1 MKKHTKILRSL
12 VAVLLAFLMVGT
24 LIPATAFA
32 ASTSDEI
39 QGEIV
44 EHVNFLESVVTGL
57 RNFFQRMIDFFK
69 NLFGIKDEEIPVVI
83 PTDNKYYASISDAVG
98 DINAGTAGENADA
111 LEETAE
117 VAMYEDENGKF
128 VVELLK
134 DIRLDSTLTISSD
147 ATIVLNGYALSA
159 NGISAIEITDGDV
172 VINGVEN
179 GSEIYVANAGSARAV
194 LLSGGNAQLISGAY
208 SITSA
213 NNTSCIGVSG
223 GEMKIDGAVISAN
236 GASGNVRGID
246 IGAQGT
252 AYIDN
257 SDIKAFCTGANAY
270 GINAYGKLTIDNSKV
285 FVNGDTKTRALIVAK
300 GATANASNSE
310 FIGYT
315 TILVKVT
322 RSSQG
327 ISNSGKLTINDCYA
341 YGNHSGIS
349 NAGELYIKGGTY
361 ESPGNGGIYF
371 GNIGTPAYV
380 YDATIRRCP
389 QKEGLDASQADFNDA
404 GFYIG
409 GGSDR
414 NNVVVFMDNCDIGG
428 DVWAITLRGTSN
440 EHDNAL
446 YISNSRLTGKGY
458 VRVDNNTHRLFIGAG
473 NNFTINDVA
482 DLSKN
487 PLDAG
492 TVIITDATYRY

>member
-1 MKKHTKILRSL
+1 
-12 VAVLLAFLMVGT
+12 
-24 LIPATAFA
+24 
-32 ASTSDEI
+32 
-39 QGEIV
+39 
-44 EHVNFLESVVTGL
+44 
-57 RNFFQRMIDFFK
+57 
-69 NLFGIKDEEIPVVI
+69 
-83 PTDNKYYASISDAVG
+83 
-98 DINAGTAGENADA
+98 
-111 LEETAE
+111 
-117 VAMYEDENGKF
+117 MYEDENGKF

-349 NAGELYIKGGTY
+349 NAGELYIKGLNISEYEWGTY
-361 ESPGNGGIYF
+361 NNHQPKRDRKLLLQGRELDKL
-371 GNIGTPAYV
+371 AR
-380 YDATIRRCP
+380 AT
-389 QKEGLDASQADFNDA
+389 QDVGLTIV
-404 GFYIG
+404 G
-409 GGSDR
+409 
-414 NNVVVFMDNCDIGG
+414 
-428 DVWAITLRGTSN
+428 L
-440 EHDNAL
+440 
-446 YISNSRLTGKGY
+446 
-458 VRVDNNTHRLFIGAG
+458 RLFINERGLAK
-473 NNFTINDVA
+473 VA
-482 DLSKN
+482 IALCRGRKSFDKREYIKEK
-487 PLDAG
+487 DAKREMDRARR
-492 TVIITDATYRY
+492 VSL